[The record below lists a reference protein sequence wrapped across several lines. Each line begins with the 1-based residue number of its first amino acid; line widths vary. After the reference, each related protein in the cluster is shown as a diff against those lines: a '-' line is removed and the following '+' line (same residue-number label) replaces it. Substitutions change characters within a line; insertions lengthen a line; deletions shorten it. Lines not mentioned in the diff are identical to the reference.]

1 METDIRCKAIY
12 KHSNADIAIIEVEEV
27 PNKLERFSIYKSD
40 FHLGMPIHC
49 FGIVSDLFISRTRNP
64 FRVIAGIVQ
73 RDFIYDDSKYRSLSL
88 ELSSPIPKGLS
99 GGPAFIATQPE
110 MVVGISIATI
120 QSEIIVS
127 NINEYEED
135 GIRLKE
141 KISEFVRYGVILRI
155 FPLIDWINSIIGGD
169 K

>member
-1 METDIRCKAIY
+1 
-12 KHSNADIAIIEVEEV
+12 
-27 PNKLERFSIYKSD
+27 
-40 FHLGMPIHC
+40 
-49 FGIVSDLFISRTRNP
+49 
-64 FRVIAGIVQ
+64 
-73 RDFIYDDSKYRSLSL
+73 
-88 ELSSPIPKGLS
+88 
-99 GGPAFIATQPE
+99 